1 MCTFVLRCV
10 CVRFIRAVCAIG
22 YHRSVVF
29 SGRSVCD
36 GMEDKIITLLIYVY
50 LLILLQVL
58 IRANV
63 FFAICGK
70 CLLKTKLIM
79 AVLSCLLSRVRVVH
93 G

>member
-1 MCTFVLRCV
+1 MYFRFALCV
-10 CVRFIRAVCAIG
+10 CEIHPGSLCNRVSQIG
-22 YHRSVVF
+22 CIL
-29 SGRSVCD
+29 GRSVCD